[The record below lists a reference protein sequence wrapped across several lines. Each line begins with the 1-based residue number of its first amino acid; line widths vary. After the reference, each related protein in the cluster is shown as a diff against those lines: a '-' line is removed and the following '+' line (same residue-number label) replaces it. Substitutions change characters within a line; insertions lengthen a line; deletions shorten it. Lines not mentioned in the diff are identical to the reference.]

1 MLTKNR
7 SDFIYTLED
16 DEKRCLASIEK
27 VERNIRDRIVAR
39 IGRPNNSPNGRKDPS
54 ATSPENTSYY
64 VKGK

>member
-39 IGRPNNSPNGRKDPS
+39 IGRPNNSPNGRKNSS

-64 VKGK
+64 VKEK

>member
-27 VERNIRDRIVAR
+27 AERNIRDRIVAR
-39 IGRPNNSPNGRKDPS
+39 IEHPDNLPNNRKDS
-54 ATSPENTSYY
+54 SSIGPENISQY
-64 VKGK
+64 VEEK